1 MRLSL
6 ERMRPAVNDYRLLLD
21 RGYPETSVRE
31 LVGDRYR
38 LPSAERRALYRGVSS
53 LADSTRRAAR
63 RETVQPAD
71 VRLLGIDGLNVLYT
85 IAAYLLGIPVFV
97 STDGFVRDVA
107 ALHGDDLP
115 PPILGRAASLL
126 VDAVSHD
133 VATTVYLDQK
143 ADLAAAAG
151 RVLKQQRP
159 DLVIRVVPSADAAL
173 ANQGDGGIATS
184 DSSIID
190 RSTLP
195 VRDLPAVIL
204 RGQFHGELP
213 DLRDLLER

>member
-1 MRLSL
+1 
-6 ERMRPAVNDYRLLLD
+6 MRPAVNDYRLLLD

-53 LADSTRRAAR
+53 TDHSAQRAAR

-71 VRLLGIDGLNVLYT
+71 VQRFGIDGLNVLYT

-107 ALHGDDLP
+107 ELHGDDLP
-115 PPILGRAASLL
+115 TPILGRAAGLL

-133 VATTVYLDQK
+133 VGATVYLDRK
-143 ADLAAAAG
+143 ADLAGGAG
-151 RVLKQQRP
+151 RLLEQEGP
-159 DLVIRVVPSADAAL
+159 HLVVRVVTSADAAL
-173 ANQGDGGIATS
+173 VSQGDGVIATS
-184 DSSIID
+184 DTSVID
-190 RSTLP
+190 RATLP
-195 VRDLPAVIL
+195 VLDMPAVVL
-204 RGQFHGELP
+204 RKRFQAELS
-213 DLRDLLER
+213 DLRDLLVR